1 MEIFDFLASIP
12 YLGEVLAGLIAGRAL
27 ALFVVNLTPSPKDDE
42 LVAKAYRYIE
52 FAAGIVKSKN
62 VKS

>member
-1 MEIFDFLASIP
+1 MEMLDFLTQIP
-12 YLGEVLAGLIAGRAL
+12 YLGEVLAGLIAAHAL
-27 ALFVVNLTPSPKDDE
+27 AIFIVNLTPTPKDDE

-52 FAAGIVKSKN
+52 FAAGIVKPKN